1 MQQQASIEGA
11 RQIAEDWLKFTLHD
25 LAENIRKGKII
36 DTETLL
42 KSLGGNIQAG
52 GGDQLKARITY
63 AIYGK
68 YLDMGVGR
76 GAQAG
81 VKRGDAGYEKKR
93 DKSGRFLTHKRRPR
107 QWYSREIGKQ
117 KHALGELMT
126 RYYGRLAIA
135 AATDEMPSASTLT
148 LKFKS

>member
-36 DTETLL
+36 DTKTLL
-42 KSLGGNIQAG
+42 ESLGGSIQAG
-52 GGDQLKARITY
+52 GNDLLKARLSY

-68 YLDMGVGR
+68 MVDMGVGR
-76 GAQAG
+76 GMNAG
-81 VKRGDAGYEKKR
+81 VRRGQQGYEKKR
-93 DKSGRFLTHKRRPR
+93 NELGQLLVHKRRPR

-117 KHALGELMT
+117 KRALGQLMT

-135 AATDEMPSASTLT
+135 AATDELPGNSTLN
-148 LKFKS
+148 LKFKL